1 MQDCLDKLRLW
12 QLWEQAVTGMKPS
25 LQVLQHLLLP
35 SFISNVTGPVKPKAF
50 QDIDLLPQF
59 RCSEPWQYGPAL
71 IACSQQLSQ
80 SPDTVRKSPWL

>member
-50 QDIDLLPQF
+50 QDLTFCLNLDAASLGNTDQP
-59 RCSEPWQYGPAL
+59 
-71 IACSQQLSQ
+71 
-80 SPDTVRKSPWL
+80 